1 MAEQTEN
8 PRVQSA
14 GGVAS
19 GAACMVSRA
28 DRILA
33 PNVPTSVIVVGARIA
48 RPRREAAF
56 HERCDSCEKP
66 VHTTAPQRPPCAKG
80 PQGSAACGRTSDR
93 SDWAA
98 ACLDGPQR
106 GPSRLSGNPE
116 LSAARLTGGL
126 LPPPSVLRPATS
138 PKALRA
144 LGEAWAATFGDSA
157 LAPQPGR
164 RAMRAPTTE
173 ARPGTFDG
181 GAQASQQNDVRIS
194 PYAGSAC
201 QWPT

>member
-66 VHTTAPQRPPCAKG
+66 VHTTAPQRPPCVKG
-80 PQGSAACGRTSDR
+80 PQGSAASGRTSDR

-98 ACLDGPQR
+98 ACLGGPQR
-106 GPSRLSGNPE
+106 GPGRLSGNPDHRP
-116 LSAARLTGGL
+116 LRLHPATVLAVGAACMAARIRFRFAGGL
-126 LPPPSVLRPATS
+126 IQTAAALGRTYNGPYGGDRGAAIQTAFRSRQTLRERP
-138 PKALRA
+138 LRGPDA
-144 LGEAWAATFGDSA
+144 QCAPLRCLGEASA
-157 LAPQPGR
+157 
-164 RAMRAPTTE
+164 
-173 ARPGTFDG
+173 
-181 GAQASQQNDVRIS
+181 
-194 PYAGSAC
+194 
-201 QWPT
+201 

>member
-98 ACLDGPQR
+98 ACLDGPQC
-106 GPSRLSGNPE
+106 GPSRLSGNPGAWR
-116 LSAARLTGGL
+116 SAGGDQRLRDRRT
-126 LPPPSVLRPATS
+126 TI
-138 PKALRA
+138 
-144 LGEAWAATFGDSA
+144 
-157 LAPQPGR
+157 PQSR
-164 RAMRAPTTE
+164 
-173 ARPGTFDG
+173 F
-181 GAQASQQNDVRIS
+181 ASQLPLHKGACPLRRRGRHRSTGASDPAVRHGR
-194 PYAGSAC
+194 A
-201 QWPT
+201 